1 MDVSNITRQISAL
14 RAQTAPDSITPEGLG
29 SILQAI
35 ANLISELSNMDTS
48 TGTNLIARVEQ
59 LEGDMQTALGNSQ
72 SAAAAAANM
81 HIDSFE
87 LGDDNV
93 TITVQQHG
101 YSAMSLT
108 LVAATTTTAG
118 VMSAEDKDHLDKAYQ
133 RTLYQLTT
141 SGYSDRV
148 VLNYK
153 RHNNQVVTVTFV
165 GASSSAAGLMTAED
179 KVRLDNLYNSNST
192 YQQEV
197 FQQLQDLDGAKAD
210 LTLNGVVSML
220 DLAQWPR
227 NIIKS
232 MTPGMSSVQGE
243 VYLSAGMT
251 VHDPI
256 EMQVLIGN
264 TRYPLG
270 QPNEHT
276 IYLARDTMKFCVW
289 NPDLQ
294 MMEEVE

>member
-35 ANLISELSNMDTS
+35 ANLISELSNIDTGTS
-48 TGTNLIARVEQ
+48 TNLIARVEQ
-59 LEGDMQTALGNSQ
+59 LEGDMQTAMGHAQ

-81 HIDSFE
+81 HIDSFA

-141 SGYSDRV
+141 SSYEDRV
-148 VLNYK
+148 TLNYK
-153 RHNNQVVTVTFV
+153 RHNNQVVNVTFA
-165 GASSSAAGLMTAED
+165 GASSSAAGMMTAED
-179 KVRLDNLYNSNST
+179 KVRLDNLHISYT
-192 YQQEV
+192 QYQQQV
-197 FQQLQDLDGAKAD
+197 FQQISNLDGAKAD
-210 LTLNGVVSML
+210 LTLDGIISML
-220 DLAQWPR
+220 ALEQWPR

-232 MTPGMSSVQGE
+232 MTPGMSNTEGE
-243 VYLSAGMT
+243 VYLVAGMT

-264 TRYPLG
+264 TRYSLG
-270 QPNEHT
+270 QPNEHS